1 MRRRIYIKR
10 KPGSI
15 RNQSALGAE
24 SFARDVKCAK
34 CRLIFPDY
42 MGCCPKCGSEE
53 RASFV
58 EVNPYSRMPMA
69 SFLKACGHIFWLVGV
84 IAFLMLIWQTNDI
97 DKEKGLMFFYI
108 GLLVLVS
115 GVIMSAAYF
124 ALSELIRRVLRI
136 QRRLQAFH
144 EAYRSAQSHKQQ
156 YVIPRSIV
164 YKNRVKM

>member
-1 MRRRIYIKR
+1 MRRGIYIKR
-10 KPGSI
+10 KPGP
-15 RNQSALGAE
+15 RQGQSEYGTEYL
-24 SFARDVKCAK
+24 SKDVKCAE

-53 RASFV
+53 RTSLV

-84 IAFLMLIWQTNDI
+84 IAFLMLIWQTNNS
-97 DKEKGLMFFYI
+97 DKETSLMFLYV
-108 GLLVLVS
+108 GLIVLVC

-144 EAYRSAQSHKQQ
+144 ETYRSAQPYKQQ
-156 YVIPRSIV
+156 YVMPRSIV
-164 YKNRVKM
+164 YKNRMKM